1 MFAPELP
8 FRECRRSLAFVVG
21 SSHRSQLRELL
32 DVVPRYQTLSVP
44 TLPTLPAVSALH
56 FEASHPKYSLWR
68 SWQMYTSLK
77 WLAQMHG

>member
-44 TLPTLPAVSALH
+44 TLPAVSALH

-68 SWQMYTSLK
+68 SRQM
-77 WLAQMHG
+77 